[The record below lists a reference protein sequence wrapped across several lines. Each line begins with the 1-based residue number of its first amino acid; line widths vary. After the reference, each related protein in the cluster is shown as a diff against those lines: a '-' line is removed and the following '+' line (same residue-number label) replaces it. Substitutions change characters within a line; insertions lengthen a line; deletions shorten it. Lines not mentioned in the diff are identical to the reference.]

1 MARRPRGGVRA
12 GTPGAAYPNRTDLN
26 TQHSLP
32 VRTVPGQTYG
42 AQVQQQNAQ
51 RLVPMRP
58 PQSLGMPAG
67 GAAPGMAATAPSPA
81 GGQFQNPVQPLPP
94 SPPGGLFRPSERPH
108 EPVTAGA
115 ALGAGPGPEVLPQAG
130 ALTGGAMTSL
140 LQRAAVSSGSS
151 ALRSLAMVAANQG
164 K

>member
-1 MARRPRGGVRA
+1 MARRPRGGVRV
-12 GTPGAAYPNRTDLN
+12 GTPGTAYPNRSDLN
-26 TQHSLP
+26 SQHSLP

-58 PQSLGMPAG
+58 PQGMPTGGG
-67 GAAPGMAATAPSPA
+67 GASPTPA
-81 GGQFQNPVQPLPP
+81 QSTPGGQPFQQPIQPLPP

-115 ALGAGPGPEVLPQAG
+115 SLGAGPGPEVLPQG
-130 ALTGGAMTSL
+130 GVLSGGAMTAL
-140 LQRAAVSSGSS
+140 LQRAAVSSGSN
-151 ALRSLAMVAANQG
+151 ALRSLSMIAANQG